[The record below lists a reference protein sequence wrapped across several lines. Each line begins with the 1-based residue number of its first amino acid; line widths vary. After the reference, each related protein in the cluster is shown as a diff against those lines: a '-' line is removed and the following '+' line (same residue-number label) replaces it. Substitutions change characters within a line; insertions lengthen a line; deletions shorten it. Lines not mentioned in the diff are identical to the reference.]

1 MLYVEEE
8 RLLGEFKKVCTRQ
21 NLNVRALKIPQKVK
35 DALITASMDD
45 EYFEATKD
53 TCVFLGGKLTI
64 IINMININFINM
76 NDMINMIVIIITI
89 ITTIITTRQVD

>member
-21 NLNVRALKIPQKVK
+21 NLNGRALKIPQQVK

-64 IINMININFINM
+64 IISMININIYIINM
-76 NDMINMIVIIITI
+76 NNITI
-89 ITTIITTRQVD
+89 TTTITTRQVD

>member
-1 MLYVEEE
+1 M
-8 RLLGEFKKVCTRQ
+8 LGEFKKVCTRQ
-21 NLNVRALKIPQKVK
+21 NLNGRALKIPHQVK

-64 IINMININFINM
+64 IIN
-76 NDMINMIVIIITI
+76 ITI
-89 ITTIITTRQVD
+89 ITTSITTRQVD

>member
-1 MLYVEEE
+1 M
-8 RLLGEFKKVCTRQ
+8 LGEFKKVCTRQ

>member
-1 MLYVEEE
+1 M
-8 RLLGEFKKVCTRQ
+8 LGEFKKVCTRQ
-21 NLNVRALKIPQKVK
+21 NLNGRALKIAPQVK

-64 IINMININFINM
+64 IISMININIYIINM
-76 NDMINMIVIIITI
+76 NNITI
-89 ITTIITTRQVD
+89 TTTITTRQVD

>member
-1 MLYVEEE
+1 MK
-8 RLLGEFKKVCTRQ
+8 G
-21 NLNVRALKIPQKVK
+21 RALKIPPQVK

-64 IINMININFINM
+64 IISMININIYIINM
-76 NDMINMIVIIITI
+76 NNITI
-89 ITTIITTRQVD
+89 TTTITTRQVD

>member
-1 MLYVEEE
+1 
-8 RLLGEFKKVCTRQ
+8 
-21 NLNVRALKIPQKVK
+21 
-35 DALITASMDD
+35 MDD

>member
-1 MLYVEEE
+1 M
-8 RLLGEFKKVCTRQ
+8 LGEFKKVCTRQ

-64 IINMININFINM
+64 IINMININIKIINM
-76 NDMINMIVIIITI
+76 NNMMCVRSKSREPSPLAFTMPSSS
-89 ITTIITTRQVD
+89 T

>member
-1 MLYVEEE
+1 M
-8 RLLGEFKKVCTRQ
+8 LGEFKKVCIRQ
-21 NLNVRALKIPQKVK
+21 NLKGRALKIPPQVK

-64 IINMININFINM
+64 IISMININIYIINM
-76 NDMINMIVIIITI
+76 NNITI
-89 ITTIITTRQVD
+89 TTTITTRQVD